1 MLRFQFL
8 NQALGPLTIEVDDPI
23 GVNEMTKMIK
33 RSADNDGIVF
43 EVMFDLEFIKGSR
56 RYLKNAFETDGGID
70 ALVLVNVYRLNVNTR
85 KWVIYSTG
93 SVNYN
98 KYDVA
103 EDKITINME
112 QVGVQRR
119 VTNQME
125 IDVNL
130 ETEVS
135 ENGNA
140 LPENFVLPT
149 MAMHSKSI
157 IKESTSKPADFT
169 EKQFLDVFE
178 QSGLPGLST
187 TYRERII
194 FGQMDTTENEIDE
207 LPEGFSTSFGYS
219 DLGGT
224 ATVGP
229 LNAAATK
236 VWLEA
241 NPDNRTLFPVHK
253 FEEAGVLDIDLV
265 AKIKHEIEA
274 VDISGDIDVCGDAAL
289 GEIEIFYWI
298 EIRDAENNI
307 VLLEN
312 IGEVDMGA
320 CVGDVRES
328 VVNTLPWDQ
337 QNISVGID
345 WQVYWYHT
353 IRIYGD
359 YENQDSGSES
369 VSHHFRIEAEDGYY
383 LTLKSKTSA
392 PASTTKAVLLYEAFQ
407 RCCQYYTNDTDCFES
422 DLLGRTDLIKPS
434 TGEPYEADGEASLI
448 VWTNGGNL
456 RKLIDK
462 PIFANLQDLI
472 DFVNSQFCVGF
483 GFETGADGKQRMRL
497 EKRSYFYNKNN
508 KILSLG
514 KVYNVRKTI
523 DSKRYYNS
531 IEFGYASKIDLG
543 QTNAIDAFN
552 TKRRNSIPII
562 NTKNALKIATKVKAD
577 GYQIEQARRLQF
589 STTDGKNDDEPFV
602 VCVIRDGGTF
612 KSQKDEGYSLIE
624 NVFDSPTGYNYNI
637 SPARSLRN
645 WFKIIASA
653 LIYAKSKV
661 IKFTFGEVN
670 FLMRTQKTGETFVVE
685 ENGNVDLTDVEPD
698 YDNFIYELKDVDIT
712 DDLVQEICDNPYG
725 YIDFEDQFGEVME
738 GYISDNGIEH
748 DQFKGKADFKLL
760 KVYRP

>member
-8 NQALGPLTIEVDDPI
+8 NTALGPLTIETDDPI
-23 GVNEMTKMIK
+23 GVNEMAKMIK
-33 RSADNDGIVF
+33 RSEDNDGIVF
-43 EVMFDLEFIKGSR
+43 EVMFDLEFIKGARS
-56 RYLKNAFETDGGID
+56 YLKKAFETDGGID
-70 ALVLVNVYRLNVNTR
+70 ALVLANVYRLNVNTR
-85 KWVIYSTG
+85 KWMIYSTG
-93 SVNYN
+93 SVNFN
-98 KYDVA
+98 KYDVY

-119 VTNQME
+119 VTNLME
-125 IDVNL
+125 LDVDQ

-140 LPENFVLPT
+140 LPINNVLPA
-149 MAMHSKSI
+149 MAMHSKTI
-157 IKESTSKPADFT
+157 IKETIAKPADT
-169 EKQFLDVFE
+169 VEHQFLDVFS
-178 QSGLPGLST
+178 QSDLPGLST

-194 FGQMDTTENEIDE
+194 FGQMDTTEAEINELAE
-207 LPEGFSTSFGYS
+207 NFSTQFGYS

-253 FEEAGVLDIDLV
+253 FAEAGILDIDLV
-265 AKIKHEIEA
+265 VKLIHEIEA
-274 VDISGDIDVCGDAAL
+274 VDVSGDVDVCGDAAL
-289 GEIEIFYWI
+289 GQIEIFHWI

-312 IGEVDMGA
+312 IGSVDMGA
-320 CVGDVRES
+320 CVGDIRTS
-328 VVNTLPWDQ
+328 ALATLPFS
-337 QNISVGID
+337 QNGISVGID
-345 WQVYWYHT
+345 YQVYWYHT

-359 YENQDSGSES
+359 YENQDAGSES

-383 LTLKSKTSA
+383 FTLRSKTSA
-392 PASTTKAVLLYEAFQ
+392 PDSTTKAVLLYEAFL
-407 RCCQYYTNDTDCFES
+407 RCCQYYTNDIDCFES

-434 TGEPYEADGEASLI
+434 TGEPYAVDGDAALI
-448 VWTNGGNL
+448 AWTNGAAL
-456 RKLIDK
+456 RGLDK
-462 PIFANLQDLI
+462 PIFTNLKDLI

-497 EKRSYFYNKNN
+497 EKRSFFYDKTN

-514 KVYNVRKTI
+514 KIYNVRKTI
-523 DSKRYYNS
+523 DPKRYYNS
-531 IEFGYASKIDLG
+531 VEFGYASKIDLG

-562 NTKNALKIATKVKAD
+562 NTKNGLKIATKVKAD
-577 GYQIEQARRLQF
+577 GYQIEGARRLKF
-589 STTDGKNDDEPFV
+589 TTTDGKNDDEPFV
-602 VCVIRDGGTF
+602 VCVIRDGITF
-612 KSQKDEGYSLIE
+612 KSKKDEGYTLIE
-624 NVFDSPTGYNYNI
+624 NVFDSSTGYNYDI

-670 FLMRTQKTGETFVVE
+670 FLMRTQKTGEDFIVE

-698 YDNFIYELKDVDIT
+698 YDNFIYELKDVDIS
-712 DDLVQEICDNPYG
+712 DDLVQHICDNPYG
-725 YIDFEDQFGEVME
+725 YIDFEDQFGELME
-738 GYISDNGIEH
+738 GFISDNGIEH

-760 KVYRP
+760 KVFRP